1 LQKYNKLPILKKLVI
16 TAASK
21 GIGRAI
27 AEKFLSAG
35 YEVAVCAR
43 NPLHLK
49 EMESEISARSYPG
62 ILHTFVCDVSDKNQL
77 INFHAFVKNHMGT
90 IDILV
95 NNAGIFE
102 PGAIHNEAE
111 GVFERQIT
119 MNVASA
125 YHTSRLFLPEMMA
138 LKSGHIFNICSVAS
152 IKPYTNGGSYCISK
166 YAVFGMT
173 KVLREELKPYR
184 IKVTAVLPGATLSGS
199 WDGTTL
205 PESRFM
211 KVQDIADAV
220 YMASQLSPSAVVEEI
235 LIRPMEGD
243 IE

>member
-1 LQKYNKLPILKKLVI
+1 LKKLVV
-16 TAASK
+16 TGASK

-27 AEKFLSAG
+27 AEKFLAFG
-35 YEVAVCAR
+35 YEVAVCSR
-43 NPLHLK
+43 NPDHLFAMEDEIA
-49 EMESEISARSYPG
+49 EMDYPG
-62 ILHTFVCDVSDKNQL
+62 KLHTFSCDVTDKKQL
-77 INFHAFVKNHMGT
+77 KKFYEFVNGKMGV

-102 PGAIHNEAE
+102 PGAIHNEEE
-111 GVFERQIT
+111 GVFERQMA
-119 MNVASA
+119 MNVSSA
-125 YHTSRLFLPEMMA
+125 YHMSRFFLPEMIQK
-138 LKSGHIFNICSVAS
+138 KSGHIFNICSVAS

-166 YAVFGMT
+166 YAVYGMT
-173 KVLREELKPYR
+173 KVLREELKPYK

-199 WDGTTL
+199 WEGTTL

-211 KVQDIADAV
+211 NVNDVADAV
-220 YMASQLSPSAVVEEI
+220 FMASQLSPSAVVEEI